1 MKFLVTFV
9 TIILYANAYRVRVV
23 DSISSASSEELLI
36 APGEQPQPII
46 PVPDSISSVSSSEEV
61 ILLPPGGPAPLP
73 GVGVVSQSVLQAV
86 KVKVPKYGN
95 VLDTKHIL
103 AQVFRPQE
111 ATAQDARIYG

>member
-9 TIILYANAYRVRVV
+9 TIIVCANAYRVRVI

-36 APGEQPQPII
+36 TPGGQPQPII

-61 ILLPPGGPAPLP
+61 ILLPPGGPSPLP

-86 KVKVPKYGN
+86 KVKAPKYGN
-95 VLDTKHIL
+95 VWNTNRIL
-103 AQVFRPQE
+103 AQVLGPQE
-111 ATAQDARIYG
+111 ATAQGARVYG